1 MITEEILPMLQ
12 GVIAAQIVT
21 ASAENVPNCT
31 VVSQVYP
38 VDARHIA
45 VSNQFFSKT
54 FRNLAE
60 NPYAYIQVLDPSDGR
75 ACHLEVVHRR
85 TETEGPL
92 FEEMEMQLAAIA
104 SMSGMSDV
112 FKLKSAYVFEVL
124 AIRIASELQ
133 HPSSAP

>member
-1 MITEEILPMLQ
+1 MITNEILPMLQ

-21 ASAENVPNCT
+21 ASADNVPNCT

-38 VDARHIA
+38 VDERHIA

-54 FRNLAE
+54 FRNLGE
-60 NPYAYIQVLDPSDGR
+60 NPYAYIQVLDPKDGR

-85 TETEGPL
+85 TEFEGPL
-92 FEEMEMQLAAIA
+92 FDEMELQLAAIA

-124 AIRIASELQ
+124 SVRLLSELQ
-133 HPSSAP
+133 QPASTT